1 MRKRTVLIGLVL
13 VLVGGSVWYWFR
25 PELLVVNAQ
34 VNEAFPPAGR
44 GPATVISRGSF
55 HSVAHDSQGAA
66 TLYRL
71 PDGRHVLRFTE
82 FETSN
87 GPALFVYLIAAEDAR
102 DSDTVKGVEFVNLGE
117 LKGNLGD
124 QNYEIPDHVDLS
136 KYGAVTIWCRRFSV
150 NFATAPLIP
159 VTN

>member
-1 MRKRTVLIGLVL
+1 MRKRTILIAFVL
-13 VLVGGSVWYWFR
+13 VLVGSSAWYWFR
-25 PELLVVNAQ
+25 PELLVVNAK
-34 VNEAFPPAGR
+34 VNEAFPPAGP
-44 GPATVISRGSF
+44 GTAKVLSKGSF

-71 PDGRHVLRFTE
+71 PDGKRVLRFTE

-87 GPALFVYLIAAEDAR
+87 GPALFVYLIVAEDAR
-102 DSDTVKGVEFVNLGE
+102 DSDTVKGVEFINLGE

-124 QNYEIPDHVDLS
+124 QNYEIPDNIDLS
-136 KYGAVTIWCRRFSV
+136 KYRAVTIWCRRFSV

-159 VTN
+159 VSG